1 VAGLALQGRLT
12 EHGLARA
19 LGRQDV
25 SPRLLK
31 ERSPE
36 QVARMIERQRL
47 GRGISKKAKK
57 ASKKKADGG
66 VRRAR
71 KAKTKSVGRSVT
83 LSVRTS
89 YWTRVN
95 REVHLLICTDDKKY
109 EKLRKYVGKESKPTQ
124 FAIVTSIAATIGA
137 YIGVAASVI
146 APLVTLALM
155 AVLQVGKNAWCAGQA

>member
-1 VAGLALQGRLT
+1 
-12 EHGLARA
+12 
-19 LGRQDV
+19 
-25 SPRLLK
+25 
-31 ERSPE
+31 
-36 QVARMIERQRL
+36 MIERQRL

-57 ASKKKADGG
+57 ARKKADGV
-66 VRRAR
+66 VRHAR

-95 REVHLLICTDDKKY
+95 REVHLLICTDDEKY